1 MYRYL
6 IESPHDPED
15 CDMIIQ
21 EIHNAGYLHQFD
33 WGCHD
38 GVHTGWAV
46 VETENIEHAK
56 QIVPWKVREKARIV
70 KIEKLVGEDTVHPSK
85 KKQA

>member
-15 CDMIIQ
+15 CDRIIQ
-21 EIHNAGYLHQFD
+21 EVQNAGYLHHFD

-38 GVHTGWAV
+38 GVHTGWAII
-46 VETENIEHAK
+46 ETDNLEHAR
-56 QIVPWKVREKARIV
+56 QIVPWMVREKARIV
-70 KIEKLVGEDTVHPSK
+70 KIEKFEGEDTIHPRK
-85 KKQA
+85 NK